1 MELDVTKIR
10 KLVFSIS
17 IANVD
22 VTNVKGTFVIYLTDS
37 FNLGFST
44 IVENGKLAVRIPPL
58 NMFNFEE
65 GKKYKAELWVVAN
78 RDYFTIPWKEEILIR
93 RPININIKTTI
104 KEEKGEDPYILV
116 TKPIVIRE

>member
-1 MELDVTKIR
+1 MELDVTKAR

-22 VTNVKGTFVIYLTDS
+22 VTNVKGTLVIYLADS

-44 IVENGKLAVRIPPL
+44 NVESGKLAVTIPPL
-58 NMFNFEE
+58 HMFNFES

-78 RDYFTIPWKEEILIR
+78 RDYFTIPWSKEILIK
-93 RPININIKTTI
+93 RPIDIKTTI
-104 KEEKGEDPYILV
+104 KEERGEEEPYILV
-116 TKPIVIRE
+116 TKPIVIQE